1 MEIRRRGEEDRQ
13 RLEGNGI
20 ARPGPDH
27 LIWED
32 REDGIS
38 GMERT
43 ERGSEGEPSGEGNKS
58 RDTQTTRDNSWVKG
72 C

>member
-1 MEIRRRGEEDRQ
+1 MQIRRRGEEERQ

-43 ERGSEGEPSGEGNKS
+43 ERGSEGERAIKVGIQRQPEIIAG
-58 RDTQTTRDNSWVKG
+58 
-72 C
+72 